1 MTHSSSPA
9 RVARVGVAVAIVV
22 AVLAAPAAASASDP
36 TLTAAESLF
45 GRQGAPLHAAGA
57 RHRPARARELTLVL
71 RELAAHL
78 KTMSG
83 ADRREAVRLLERPTD
98 GNADPQQNGYTTRES
113 PGSPFCSP
121 HYCIHWVASGAD
133 APDLTD
139 SNANGIPDYVETVDS
154 VAEHVYAVENGQLG
168 WRQPKGDG
176 TAGGG
181 RDLTDIYL
189 KNLGGTGIYGYTA
202 PDPGQPGAASGTNS
216 LYAYLVVDNTFDR
229 SKFPHYAS
237 PLQPLEVTVAHEYN
251 HVLQFNYDALE
262 DTWMFESTAVWMEGK
277 VYPEVHDYFQYLP
290 GWVSLTGV
298 PLTSFDGA
306 NPNDRSNVK
315 VYGSSV
321 WNKWLDAQYGQ
332 DTVRDAWA
340 DSLSTRPASFAPAAY
355 NASIR
360 AHGGRGFFDAF
371 SRFSVATAEWQA
383 QGSGFPDGGAY
394 PDVQRV
400 GTLAANGA
408 HQSLRLD
415 HTTFALLNVPRTSAP
430 RIKLIV
436 TAPHNVASAI
446 GLVGRAGPSSGG
458 AETVQMA
465 ELVHGGR
472 GAVTLTNPGAFAR
485 LTAVVVNADSSEQGY
500 SLRAVDWLFSKNNEP
515 YGARVT
521 TDFTAP
527 RLRIRS
533 PRPGTRNVGTSPRIA
548 ITFTKPVFGVSAR
561 SVRLIGPGN
570 HGVQLRVR
578 FNAGS
583 RTATLVPAH
592 GLHRGVRYRIKL
604 LATITDTDLN
614 PLAAV
619 SWTFSTRR

>member
-1 MTHSSSPA
+1 MKHRS
-9 RVARVGVAVAIVV
+9 
-22 AVLAAPAAASASDP
+22 LAATIAVSVALCVPAAAYASDP
-36 TLTAAESLF
+36 TLTAAKSLL
-45 GRQGAPLHAAGA
+45 GGHEGSLHAAGA
-57 RHRPARARELTLVL
+57 DRRPARARELTLVL
-71 RELAAHL
+71 RALAARL
-78 KTMSG
+78 GTMTG

-98 GNADPQQNGYTTRES
+98 GNADPQQNGYTATEA
-113 PGSPFCSP
+113 PGSPFCSA
-121 HYCIHWVASGAD
+121 HYCVHWVASGSD

-139 SNANGIPDYVETVDS
+139 VNANGIPDYVETVAS
-154 VAEHVYAVENGQLG
+154 VAEHVHAVENDQLG
-168 WRQPKGDG
+168 WRLPKGDG
-176 TAGGG
+176 ALGGG
-181 RDLTDIYL
+181 RNLTDIYL

-202 PDPGQPGAASGTNS
+202 PDPGQPGATSGSNS

-237 PLQPLEVTVAHEYN
+237 PVQPLEVTLAHEYN

-277 VYPEVHDYFQYLP
+277 VYAELHDYFQYLP
-290 GWVSLTGV
+290 GWVSLTSV
-298 PLTSFDGA
+298 PLTAFDGV

-321 WNKWLDAQYGQ
+321 WNKWLDSQYGQ
-332 DTVRDAWA
+332 DVVRDAWA

-383 QGSGFPDGGAY
+383 QGSGFPDGAAY

-400 GTLAANGA
+400 GTVAAGGA

-436 TAPHNVASAI
+436 TAPRNVASAI

-458 AETVQMA
+458 VETVQMA

-485 LTAVVVNADSSEQGY
+485 LTAVVVNADSSERGY
-500 SLRAVDWLFSKNNEP
+500 SLRAVDWLFTKNAEP
-515 YGARVT
+515 YGVRVT
-521 TDFTAP
+521 SDFTSP

-548 ITFTKPVFGVSAR
+548 ITFTKPVFGVSVR

-570 HGVQLRVR
+570 HAVQLRVR
-578 FNAGS
+578 FRAGS
-583 RTATLVPAH
+583 RTATLVPAR
-592 GLHRGVRYRIKL
+592 GLRRGVRYRIKL